1 MFQLRLKELRESCGY
16 SQYSFANKFG
26 IAQSTVGNWEAG
38 KRQPDFATLQKLA
51 DFFGVSTDYLLGR
64 TDEAENK
71 KTPVGKTEVSDE
83 DIKFALFGDASDE
96 ITDDDFEDVKRYAQ
110 FLKEKKKK

>member
-1 MFQLRLKELRESCGY
+1 MERIKELRISRGFTQKGLADALNV
-16 SQYSFANKFG
+16 SR
-26 IAQSTVGNWEAG
+26 STVAMWETG
-38 KRQPDFATLQKLA
+38 KSQPDNLALNKLA
-51 DFFGVSTDYLLGR
+51 DLLTTTCDYLLGR
-64 TDEAENK
+64 SDEAENK
-71 KTPVGKTEVSDE
+71 KTPVGKTEVTDE